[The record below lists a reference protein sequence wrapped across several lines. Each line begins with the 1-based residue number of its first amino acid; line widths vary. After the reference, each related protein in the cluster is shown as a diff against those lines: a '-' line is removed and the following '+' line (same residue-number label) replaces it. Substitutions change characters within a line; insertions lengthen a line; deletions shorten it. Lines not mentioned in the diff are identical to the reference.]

1 MYESSL
7 TNTSN
12 ILRLFISHSLA
23 LILIWVIPYIIRSS
37 SQEIFSQDGEI
48 EYKDY
53 STFQKIIDY
62 LTIRWQILYGSVY
75 FSYIFIDTFKKL
87 RGI

>member
-12 ILRLFISHSLA
+12 ILRLLISHSLA
-23 LILIWVIPYIIRSS
+23 IILICLIPYIIRSS

-53 STFQKIIDY
+53 SAFQKIIDY
-62 LTIRWQILYGSVY
+62 LTIRWQILYFFVY
-75 FSYIFIDTFKKL
+75 MSYGFIETFKKL